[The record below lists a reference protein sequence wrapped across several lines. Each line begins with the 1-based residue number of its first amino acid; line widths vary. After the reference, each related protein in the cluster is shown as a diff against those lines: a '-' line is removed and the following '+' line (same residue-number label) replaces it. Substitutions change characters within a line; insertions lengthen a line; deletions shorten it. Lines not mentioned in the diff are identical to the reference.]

1 MTDFQNFIDKLKER
15 LKKPLPGTGAFLK
28 MASEIRLEELQSSYD
43 TSKAIQSSVLILLFP
58 ENKSVKIILIL
69 RQQYEGVHSGQV
81 SFPGGRKEKD
91 DKTLIETALRESE
104 EEVGIDA
111 DKVMV
116 IGNLTE
122 LYIPPSNFLVLPVVG
137 YMLAKPNLKADKS
150 EVAKIIEVDLRSLFD
165 KNIIKEKE
173 LDVRG
178 YKIKAPYYDIQEQVV
193 WGATAVILSELLEVI
208 RSIALLGK

>member
-1 MTDFQNFIDKLKER
+1 MTDFQNFINKLEER
-15 LKKPLPGTGAFLK
+15 LKNPLPGTGAFLK

-122 LYIPPSNFLVLPVVG
+122 IYIPPSNFLV
-137 YMLAKPNLKADKS
+137 
-150 EVAKIIEVDLRSLFD
+150 
-165 KNIIKEKE
+165 
-173 LDVRG
+173 
-178 YKIKAPYYDIQEQVV
+178 
-193 WGATAVILSELLEVI
+193 
-208 RSIALLGK
+208 